1 MSKPIYEI
9 INELPTGGP
18 TVMALKSLDTLVPGG
33 WDNFTNF
40 EHMIRTVT
48 GESDEGV
55 IQQIGD
61 RAVYLYNDKSQ
72 GYQRAYWLYNTVDSA
87 AGALAAASMV
97 DKVGGKIPLVGGLLS
112 ALTPKPETAQSL
124 DLTIKL
130 VTELLAFTK
139 INGIPGDSIGDFLA
153 ALGDYTGESAIR
165 MAALV
170 CFDGLIPLGPQFLE
184 KGLNTLQGTSSGDLE
199 NNKTFR
205 SIEEEVPG
213 STAESKKGFIAQSF
227 NAVTGWMSGFVG
239 ANNLT
244 QGDLISRLRGFV
256 DFTDDKA
263 DYLGAFLDMFVKYYS
278 HTGAQ
283 TIARRLV
290 ERAVAEI

>member
-1 MSKPIYEI
+1 
-9 INELPTGGP
+9 
-18 TVMALKSLDTLVPGG
+18 
-33 WDNFTNF
+33 
-40 EHMIRTVT
+40 
-48 GESDEGV
+48 
-55 IQQIGD
+55 
-61 RAVYLYNDKSQ
+61 
-72 GYQRAYWLYNTVDSA
+72 
-87 AGALAAASMV
+87 
-97 DKVGGKIPLVGGLLS
+97 VGGLLS
-112 ALTPKPETAQSL
+112 ALTPKPETAQSI
-124 DLTIKL
+124 DLTVKL

-153 ALGDYTGESAIR
+153 ALNDYGGEALIR

-184 KGLNTLQGTSSGDLE
+184 KGLNTLQGTGSSDLQ
-199 NNKTFR
+199 NNKAFKG
-205 SIEEEVPG
+205 IEDDVPG
-213 STAESKKGFIAQSF
+213 SSTDSKKGFIAESF
-227 NAVTGWMSGFVG
+227 NSVTGWMSGFVG

-244 QGDLISRLRGFV
+244 QGNVIDRLRGFV

-283 TIARRLV
+283 TVARRLI

>member
-1 MSKPIYEI
+1 MSKPIYDI

-18 TVMALKSLDTLVPGG
+18 TVMALKSLDTFVPGG
-33 WDNFTNF
+33 WNNLTNF
-40 EHMIRTVT
+40 DTTIRTVT
-48 GESDEGV
+48 GETDEGV

-61 RAVYLYNDKSQ
+61 RAVHLYNDTSQ
-72 GYQRAYWLYNTVDSA
+72 GYQRAIWLYNTVDSA

-112 ALTPKPETAQSL
+112 ALTPKPETAQSI
-124 DLTIKL
+124 DLTVKL

-153 ALGDYTGESAIR
+153 ALGDYGGESLVR

-184 KGLNTLQGTSSGDLE
+184 KGLNTLQGTSSGDLQH
-199 NNKTFR
+199 NKAFK
-205 SIEEEVPG
+205 SVEADVPG
-213 STAESKKGFIAQSF
+213 DSVDSKKGFIAESF
-227 NAVTGWMSGFVG
+227 NSVTGWMSGFVG
-239 ANNLT
+239 ANGLT
-244 QGDLISRLRGFV
+244 QGGLVDRLRGFV
-256 DFTDDKA
+256 DFSDDKV
-263 DYLGAFLDMFVKYYS
+263 DYLGALLDISVKYYS

-283 TIARRLV
+283 TVARRLI

>member
-1 MSKPIYEI
+1 MSKAIYDI
-9 INELPTGGP
+9 INDLPTGGP
-18 TVMALKSLDTLVPGG
+18 TVMALKSLDAFVPGG
-33 WDNFTNF
+33 WDNITNF
-40 EHMIRTVT
+40 EQMIRTVT
-48 GESDEGV
+48 GETDEGV

-72 GYQRAYWLYNTVDSA
+72 GYQRAIWLYNTVDSA
-87 AGALAAASMV
+87 AGALATASMV

-112 ALTPKPETAQSL
+112 ALTPKPETAQSI

-153 ALGDYTGESAIR
+153 ALGDYGGESLTR

-170 CFDGLIPLGPQFLE
+170 CFDGLIPLGPNFLD
-184 KGLNTLQGTSSGDLE
+184 KALNTLQGSNPNDLSH
-199 NNKTFR
+199 NRTFK

-213 STAESKKGFIAQSF
+213 STTESKKGFIAESF
-227 NAVTGWMSGFVG
+227 SSTMGWMGNFVG

-244 QGDLISRLRGFV
+244 QQGLIERLRGFV
-256 DFTDDKA
+256 EFSDDKV
-263 DYLGAFLDMFVKYYS
+263 DYLGALLDILVKYYS

-283 TIARRLV
+283 TVGRRLV